1 MFEQIA
7 TWYLIFGFITIV
19 WGTIRYLLGKN
30 VAQPDELLFLSWF
43 IVWFLFLPILIVKT
57 GISFWKLLK
66 HYVSLLTK
74 LI

>member
-1 MFEQIA
+1 MFEDIA
-7 TWYLIFGFITIV
+7 KWYLIFGFITIA

-30 VAQPDELLFLSWF
+30 VSQPDELLFFSWF

-57 GISFWKLLK
+57 AKSIWKLVK
-66 HYVSLLTK
+66 HYVSLLTE